1 MIGRSLAEYV
11 FIRLSI
17 LGLRL
22 IAPLSI
28 TYLATSWYHGRPL
41 FSTGLAIYAA
51 AEASFYLLV
60 VIPRRRVLQKAATH
74 PPLPSREEREELFAR
89 CFAKVREIKMATGWF
104 FSVDSV
110 LIKRDNMVDWLLW
123 AIFGTHRDGLQDEWA
138 DEIEGYLRDIE
149 ELFGHK
155 MDHGRTHTVDSMK
168 VSLDP
173 VDTVHRPLLWY
184 LIVACIDTYTFTRL
198 RLSGFEHYTNGSWTE
213 CFPPRPL
220 TAFSHKS
227 SQEGLVYWLRPH
239 RSTTKDPI
247 LFLHGI
253 GIGLWPYAP
262 FFHELA
268 TADPTV
274 GIIAI
279 ETLAISMRMS
289 SPPLPRPAMLSAISA
304 LLAAH
309 SIPRVV
315 VAAHSYG
322 TIVAAH
328 MLRDP
333 ALRARVSACVLVD
346 PIPFLLHQP
355 AVAYNF
361 VYRARRAAN
370 EWQLWYFA
378 SRDPDIAR
386 TLARHFFWV
395 ENILWREDLAGER
408 VAVVLSGRD
417 QIVDAREVRQYL
429 TGEEVGEGEEPE
441 FFWEEPE
448 GGLRVLWYHDLDH
461 AQVFDTK
468 ARRRPILD
476 VLHEFAER
484 RAGLH
489 S

>member
-1 MIGRSLAEYV
+1 M
-11 FIRLSI
+11 
-17 LGLRL
+17 
-22 IAPLSI
+22 
-28 TYLATSWYHGRPL
+28 
-41 FSTGLAIYAA
+41 
-51 AEASFYLLV
+51 
-60 VIPRRRVLQKAATH
+60 
-74 PPLPSREEREELFAR
+74 
-89 CFAKVREIKMATGWF
+89 
-104 FSVDSV
+104 
-110 LIKRDNMVDWLLW
+110 
-123 AIFGTHRDGLQDEWA
+123 
-138 DEIEGYLRDIE
+138 
-149 ELFGHK
+149 
-155 MDHGRTHTVDSMK
+155 
-168 VSLDP
+168 
-173 VDTVHRPLLWY
+173 
-184 LIVACIDTYTFTRL
+184 
-198 RLSGFEHYTNGSWTE
+198 
-213 CFPPRPL
+213 
-220 TAFSHKS
+220 
-227 SQEGLVYWLRPH
+227 
-239 RSTTKDPI
+239 
-247 LFLHGI
+247 
-253 GIGLWPYAP
+253 WPYVP

-304 LLAAH
+304 LLTAH
-309 SIPRVV
+309 AIPRVV

-322 TIVAAH
+322 TVVAAH
-328 MLRDP
+328 MLRSP
-333 ALRARVSACVLVD
+333 LLRPCVSAWVLVD

-361 VYRARRAAN
+361 VYRAPRAAN

-386 TLARHFFWV
+386 TLARHFFWA

-429 TGEEVGEGEEPE
+429 TGEELAEGTEPR
-441 FFWEEPE
+441 FFWQDSRSGSGRYDSKGP
-448 GGLRVLWYHDLDH
+448 GDLRVLWYRDLDH

-476 VLHEFAER
+476 VLHEFAGR